1 MKDGHIIE
9 QGDHEKVKE
18 MSRETAIVPERPGIA
33 PTQMPAKTPAQ
44 TRAITCQS
52 MKGIK
57 KY

>member
-1 MKDGHIIE
+1 MSASALLSS
-9 QGDHEKVKE
+9 HEKVKE